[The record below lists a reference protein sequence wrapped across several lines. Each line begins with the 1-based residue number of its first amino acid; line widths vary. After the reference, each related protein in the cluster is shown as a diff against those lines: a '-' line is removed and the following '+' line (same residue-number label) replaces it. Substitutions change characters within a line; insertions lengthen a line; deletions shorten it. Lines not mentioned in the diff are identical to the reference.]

1 MQGPVS
7 QKRRTA
13 ACARKA
19 RLADDSSVPAP
30 SATFSNT
37 PNTWRLACHHVHER
51 CGSPPSCDAGGQP
64 ASLPTSAIA
73 SNRRTRPRRPPP
85 SMARSTRRS
94 VSNAGHSAEDA
105 ASKGAGSAPD
115 ATARHFA
122 ASASCQQVLVD
133 RRARLPNAAGAPS
146 RRTPAPAC
154 PRTSR
159 RTPGR
164 MPHEGLFAF
173 NTASLQPPL
182 PHELERLGRPGH
194 ERVRA
199 VGPVGV
205 HHARTPARQ
214 ARSRTADGE
223 PAALPT
229 LRGTREP
236 ACGAR
241 PTPPRPRT
249 ASPSRRS
256 GTVRLAG
263 RRSRQC
269 SWGRLLSRRPP
280 F

>member
-1 MQGPVS
+1 MG
-7 QKRRTA
+7 
-13 ACARKA
+13 
-19 RLADDSSVPAP
+19 
-30 SATFSNT
+30 
-37 PNTWRLACHHVHER
+37 LACHHVHE
-51 CGSPPSCDAGGQP
+51 DAGVLHR
-64 ASLPTSAIA
+64 AM
-73 SNRRTRPRRPPP
+73 RRP
-85 SMARSTRRS
+85 ARVVAHVRVAAIGEHVRDVLPRQWAQHQAFGLQRRAFHQKTRQAREPKRPDGP
-94 VSNAGHSAEDA
+94 AHFGQARPA
-105 ASKGAGSAPD
+105 TGS
-115 ATARHFA
+115 RR
-122 ASASCQQVLVD
+122 

-164 MPHEGLFAF
+164 CRTRGSSPSTPPSPPALLPRE
-173 NTASLQPPL
+173 LQ
-182 PHELERLGRPGH
+182 RLGRPGH

-199 VGPVGV
+199 VGPVRRPPR
-205 HHARTPARQ
+205 ATPARQ